1 MDQRKLSTGANLLR
15 LSTLGINFVLCTFAG
30 LGLGLLVK
38 KFLHMDGYWVV
49 LVGFLF
55 GVIASYFVL
64 FEDLRSLNSGPKK
77 PTPP

>member
-30 LGLGLLVK
+30 LGLGLLLK
-38 KFLHMDGYWVV
+38 KFLHLGGWVI

-77 PTPP
+77 PTSP